1 MNQPVI
7 MEMLREYACTSEQQA
22 VNALREIMQNVALFA
37 LSRQDF
43 FSRAAFY
50 GGTAL
55 RILYGLNRGSED
67 MDFSLLKPDREFE
80 LGAYANGLETV
91 FASFGMNV
99 TFSQKLKVAR
109 TDIQSGFLKGN
120 TQAQLLSIGLDG
132 ALVRRIHSRREMKIK
147 IEVDVQPPPGFKTE
161 IKYLYRPQP
170 FAVRACT
177 LPDLLAGKLHAVL
190 FRSWGSRVKGRD
202 WYDLAW
208 YAGAHPAYNLQHLE
222 SRARQSGDYSDA
234 EPLTDEAVHTMLE
247 ERLNQMDMNAAAEDV
262 RPFLRAQNDLT
273 CWSRE
278 FFLDAFRRLYA
289 EELGSTPPSSTA

>member
-7 MEMLREYACTSEQQA
+7 MEMLRAYSCANEQQA
-22 VNALREIMQNVALFA
+22 VNALREIMQSVALFA

-67 MDFSLLKPDREFE
+67 MDFSLLEPDGAFE
-80 LGAYANGLETV
+80 LSRYADGIETV
-91 FASFGMNV
+91 FASFGLNV
-99 TFSQKLKVAR
+99 TFSEKIKVGR
-109 TDIQSGFLKGN
+109 SDIRSGFLKSN
-120 TQAQLLSIGLDG
+120 TRAQLLSIGLDG
-132 ALVRRIHSRREMKIK
+132 ALARRVHARSEMKIK
-147 IEVDVQPPPGFKTE
+147 IEVDVQPPPGFGTE

-208 YAGAHPAYNLQHLE
+208 YAGSHPEYNLRHLE
-222 SRARQSGDYSDA
+222 NRSRQSGDYVDKK
-234 EPLTDEAVHTMLE
+234 PLTDELVHAMLE
-247 ERLNQMDMNAAAEDV
+247 EKLRQIDLDAVKADV
-262 RPFLRAQNDLT
+262 SPFLHDQNELDV
-273 CWSRE
+273 WSKD
-278 FFLDAFRRLYA
+278 FFRDAFQRLHA
-289 EELGSTPPSSTA
+289 SVTAD

>member
-7 MEMLREYACTSEQQA
+7 LEMLREYACTNEQQA
-22 VNALREIMQNVALFA
+22 VNALREIMQSVALFA

-43 FSRAAFY
+43 FSRTAFY

-67 MDFSLLKPDREFE
+67 MDFSLLEPDSGFE
-80 LGAYANGLETV
+80 LGAYADGLETV
-91 FASFGMNV
+91 FASFGLNV
-99 TFSQKLKVAR
+99 TFSQKIKIGR

-120 TQAQLLSIGLDG
+120 TQAQLLSIGLDDG
-132 ALVRRIHSRREMKIK
+132 VIRRIHAHREMKIK
-147 IEVDVQPPPGFKTE
+147 IEVDVQPPPGFRTE

-208 YAGAHPAYNLQHLE
+208 YAGAHPAYNLLHLE
-222 SRARQSGDYSDA
+222 CRARQSGDYSDA
-234 EPLTDEAVHTMLE
+234 APLTDEAVHAMLA
-247 ERLNQMDMNAAAEDV
+247 ERLDRIDIKAAAEDV
-262 RPFLRAQNDLT
+262 RPFLQDQNDLA

-278 FFLDAFRRLYA
+278 FFLDAFRRLHAA
-289 EELGSTPPSSTA
+289 EKRQA

>member
-7 MEMLREYACTSEQQA
+7 LEMLREYACANEQQA
-22 VNALREIMQNVALFA
+22 VNALREIMQSVALFA
-37 LSRQDF
+37 LSRENF

-67 MDFSLLKPDREFE
+67 MDFSLLEPDPEFE
-80 LGAYANGLETV
+80 LGDYAAGMKTV
-91 FASFGMNV
+91 FASFGMDV
-99 TFSQKLKVAR
+99 AFSQKIKVDR
-109 TDIQSGFLKGN
+109 TDIQSGFLKSN

-132 ALVRRIHSRREMKIK
+132 ALARRIHARREMKIK
-147 IEVDVQPPPGFKTE
+147 IEVDVQPPPGFRTE

-170 FAVRACT
+170 FAVRAYA

-208 YAGAHPAYNLQHLE
+208 YAGSHPAYDLPHLE

-234 EPLTDEAVHTMLE
+234 APLTDGAVHAMLE
-247 ERLNQMDMNAAAEDV
+247 ERLNRIDVDAVAEDV
-262 RPFLRAQNDLT
+262 RPFLRDQNELT
-273 CWSRE
+273 CWSRA
-278 FFLDAFRRLYA
+278 FFLDAFRRLHA
-289 EELGSTPPSSTA
+289 AGSGHEEK

>member
-7 MEMLREYACTSEQQA
+7 AEMLRAYSCANEQQA
-22 VNALREIMQNVALFA
+22 VNALREIMQSVALFA

-43 FSRAAFY
+43 FGRAAFY

-67 MDFSLLKPDREFE
+67 MDFSLLEPDGAFE
-80 LGAYANGLETV
+80 LGVYADGLETV
-91 FASFGMNV
+91 FASFGLSV
-99 TFSQKLKVAR
+99 TFSEKIKVGR
-109 TDIQSGFLKGN
+109 TDIRSGFLKSN
-120 TQAQLLSIGLDG
+120 TQAQLLNIGLDG
-132 ALVRRIHSRREMKIK
+132 ALARRIHSRSEMKIK
-147 IEVDVQPPPGFKTE
+147 IEVDVQPPPDFKTE

-208 YAGAHPAYNLQHLE
+208 YAGTHPAYNLRHLE
-222 SRARQSGDYSDA
+222 SRARQSGDYSDSA
-234 EPLTDEAVHTMLE
+234 PLTDKAVHAMLAE
-247 ERLNQMDMNAAAEDV
+247 KLDRVDIAAAAEDV
-262 RPFLRAQNDLT
+262 RPFLRDPNDLA
-273 CWSRE
+273 CWSRD
-278 FFLDAFRRLYA
+278 FFLDVFRRLHAA
-289 EELGSTPPSSTA
+289 E

>member
-7 MEMLREYACTSEQQA
+7 AEMLREYACANEQQA
-22 VNALREIMQNVALFA
+22 VNAMREIIQSVALFA

-67 MDFSLLKPDREFE
+67 MDFSLLEPDGAFE
-80 LGAYANGLETV
+80 LSRYADGIETV
-91 FASFGMNV
+91 FASFGLNV
-99 TFSQKLKVAR
+99 TFSEKIKVGR
-109 TDIQSGFLKGN
+109 SDIRSGFLKSN
-120 TQAQLLSIGLDG
+120 TRAQLLSIGLDG
-132 ALVRRIHSRREMKIK
+132 ALARRVHARSEMKIK
-147 IEVDVQPPPGFKTE
+147 IEVDVQPPPGFGTE

-208 YAGAHPAYNLQHLE
+208 YAGTHPAYNLRHLE
-222 SRARQSGDYSDA
+222 NRARQSGDYSDA
-234 EPLTDEAVHTMLE
+234 VPLTDETVHAMLE
-247 ERLNQMDMNAAAEDV
+247 DRLRRIDLAAAAEDV
-262 RPFLRAQNDLT
+262 RPFLRDQNDLA
-273 CWSRE
+273 CWGTA
-278 FFLDAFRRLYA
+278 FFLDAFRRLHA
-289 EELGSTPPSSTA
+289 LESGRK